1 MAESRHF
8 EAAVTGVTESAALT
22 ADDLRER
29 PTWLAC
35 VVTGFA
41 KLELDRR
48 RGGPVVDV
56 GTEPRFARV
65 SAADF
70 RPRAA
75 LPLLPQSESGFGP
88 AARGRV

>member
-35 VVTGFA
+35 VVAGFA
-41 KLELDRR
+41 GLQLDRR
-48 RGGPVVDV
+48 LKGPVVDV
-56 GTEPRFARV
+56 GIESRFVR
-65 SAADF
+65 
-70 RPRAA
+70 RLRR
-75 LPLLPQSESGFGP
+75 GFGS
-88 AARGRV
+88 AS